1 MIMKKFAIEHLYL
14 SGFLV
19 FIFVTSFGIGLG
31 ILIAKWRNY
40 DGLDA
45 GYFILLMMGASLL
58 LGVFSGLF
66 TALFLEK
73 KKNKLA

>member
-1 MIMKKFAIEHLYL
+1 MEHLYL

-19 FIFVTSFGIGLG
+19 FIIITSFGTGLG
-31 ILIAKWRNY
+31 FLIPRWRNY